1 MSRRRNNP
9 EWSDPTATEA
19 IQSADTS
26 RKKKKKRISITEHRR
41 VEPLS
46 KFNDPSDWKGR
57 HRLLRD
63 LNKRIEATPKKD
75 HSKIKDLFKER
86 DILEALQ
93 HASRVSAEDF
103 NGSRMARRLA
113 LHSKPS

>member
-1 MSRRRNNP
+1 MSRTKRNP
-9 EWSDPTATEA
+9 EWSDPTALEA
-19 IQSADTS
+19 IHLVDF
-26 RKKKKKRISITEHRR
+26 RKKKKKPVSITEHHG
-41 VEPLS
+41 VEPFS

-75 HSKIKDLFKER
+75 HRKIKDLFKER
-86 DILEALQ
+86 AILEAQQ
-93 HASRVSAEDF
+93 HASRVSADDF